1 MSEQRLS
8 LSTLESLKPGV
19 SKPGF
24 DRALVAPGIAHFGV
38 GGFHRA
44 HQAMVIDT
52 LMGKGLSRDW
62 GIVGVGVRPAD
73 LAMRDALLPQDCLYT
88 LTVKDMKTQD
98 SRVIGSIV
106 DFLYAPDDPEA
117 VLSLLTA
124 PHIRIVS
131 LTITEGGYNFDQ
143 ITGEFDWSTK
153 EIADDLNRLSAPATV
168 FGFIAEALR
177 RRKEGGIE
185 PFTVMSCD
193 NIQGNGHLAKK
204 MFLAFVSK
212 VDPELAAWMATTV
225 SFPNSMVDRIT
236 PVTTPTDVDEA
247 AAVTGLADHWP
258 VVAETFFQWVLEDN
272 FPAGRPPFEE
282 AGVQIVD
289 DVEPYELMKLRL
301 LNASHQGLTYFGHL
315 MGYRLV
321 HDAVNDNLIQTLL
334 RRYMKDEAEAT
345 LRPVPGVNLAAY
357 QDMLITRFTNAEV
370 KDTIARLCAESSD
383 RIPKWLVPVINDRLA
398 QGLNVSLSAAIV
410 ASWARY
416 AEGIDEQGEPINV
429 VDNLKDEV
437 MAAASAH
444 AEDPLA
450 FIRNEKLFGQLAEN
464 ENFTAP
470 YLVALDML
478 HNRGARATLAA
489 LVGED
494 H

>member
-1 MSEQRLS
+1 
-8 LSTLESLKPGV
+8 
-19 SKPGF
+19 
-24 DRALVAPGIAHFGV
+24 
-38 GGFHRA
+38 
-44 HQAMVIDT
+44 
-52 LMGKGLSRDW
+52 
-62 GIVGVGVRPAD
+62 
-73 LAMRDALLPQDCLYT
+73 
-88 LTVKDMKTQD
+88 
-98 SRVIGSIV
+98 
-106 DFLYAPDDPEA
+106 
-117 VLSLLTA
+117 
-124 PHIRIVS
+124 
-131 LTITEGGYNFDQ
+131 
-143 ITGEFDWSTK
+143 
-153 EIADDLNRLSAPATV
+153 
-168 FGFIAEALR
+168 
-177 RRKEGGIE
+177 
-185 PFTVMSCD
+185 
-193 NIQGNGHLAKK
+193 
-204 MFLAFVSK
+204 
-212 VDPELAAWMATTV
+212 
-225 SFPNSMVDRIT
+225 
-236 PVTTPTDVDEA
+236 
-247 AAVTGLADHWP
+247 
-258 VVAETFFQWVLEDN
+258 
-272 FPAGRPPFEE
+272 
-282 AGVQIVD
+282 
-289 DVEPYELMKLRL
+289 MKLRL

-398 QGLNVSLSAAIV
+398 QGLSVSLSAAIV

-437 MAAASAH
+437 MAAASSH

>member
-88 LTVKDMKTQD
+88 LTVKDMKNQD

-143 ITGEFDWSTK
+143 ITGEFDWSRK

-177 RRKEGGIE
+177 RRREGGIE
-185 PFTVMSCD
+185 PFTVMS
-193 NIQGNGHLAKK
+193 
-204 MFLAFVSK
+204 
-212 VDPELAAWMATTV
+212 
-225 SFPNSMVDRIT
+225 
-236 PVTTPTDVDEA
+236 
-247 AAVTGLADHWP
+247 
-258 VVAETFFQWVLEDN
+258 
-272 FPAGRPPFEE
+272 
-282 AGVQIVD
+282 
-289 DVEPYELMKLRL
+289 
-301 LNASHQGLTYFGHL
+301 
-315 MGYRLV
+315 
-321 HDAVNDNLIQTLL
+321 
-334 RRYMKDEAEAT
+334 
-345 LRPVPGVNLAAY
+345 
-357 QDMLITRFTNAEV
+357 
-370 KDTIARLCAESSD
+370 
-383 RIPKWLVPVINDRLA
+383 
-398 QGLNVSLSAAIV
+398 
-410 ASWARY
+410 
-416 AEGIDEQGEPINV
+416 
-429 VDNLKDEV
+429 
-437 MAAASAH
+437 
-444 AEDPLA
+444 
-450 FIRNEKLFGQLAEN
+450 
-464 ENFTAP
+464 
-470 YLVALDML
+470 
-478 HNRGARATLAA
+478 
-489 LVGED
+489 
-494 H
+494 